1 MESVSSGTP
10 TDAHRLV
17 PLCVLLPDG
26 DGTCCAGLLLLVVP
40 LGPGRSC
47 TLVDG
52 GCEDTDC
59 DEVDGLVNFT
69 ESGVAT
75 IQVRVLNPFHWP
87 SEDIRGSKELLT
99 QNQSPQP
106 VMIR

>member
-69 ESGVAT
+69 ESGVL
-75 IQVRVLNPFHWP
+75 QQ
-87 SEDIRGSKELLT
+87 ERGRKYSIYM
-99 QNQSPQP
+99 QHQSGN
-106 VMIR
+106 V